1 MNLGNI
7 DSMTVEVEVYQAQV
21 GRVLVGD
28 SVEVTAE
35 ALPQRLKGSV
45 TRIGLEVGRQT
56 VVDANPAA
64 NTDARVVKI
73 TVALETD
80 SSSLAQRFT
89 NLQVTA
95 RIASRGEL

>member
-1 MNLGNI
+1 M
-7 DSMTVEVEVYQAQV
+7 A
-21 GRVLVGD
+21 
-28 SVEVTAE
+28 EVTAE

-45 TRIGLEVGRQT
+45 IRIGLEVGRQT

-64 NTDARVVKI
+64 NTDARVVKV
-73 TVALETD
+73 TVALAPD

-95 RIASRGEL
+95 RITSGRHP